1 MDVLFKILILAALAA
16 FGALTLK
23 KQAPE
28 FAFLL
33 TLGAGICILSMLASQ
48 LPSIQMVYTFAAHY
62 IPDTDEI
69 VGPMFKAAGICI
81 LTKITAETCRDCEQ
95 KALAAKVE
103 LAGTIACFAVAMP
116 LFSQV
121 FAQIESML

>member
-1 MDVLFKILILAALAA
+1 MDELFKILILAAAAA
-16 FGALTLK
+16 FGALSLK

-33 TLGAGICILSMLASQ
+33 AFGAGVCILYRMASA
-48 LPSIQMVYTFAAHY
+48 LPSVQAVYAFSARY
-62 IPDTDEI
+62 IPGADEI
-69 VGPMFKAAGICI
+69 VAPMLKAAGICI

-103 LAGTIACFAVAMP
+103 LSGAAACFAVAMP